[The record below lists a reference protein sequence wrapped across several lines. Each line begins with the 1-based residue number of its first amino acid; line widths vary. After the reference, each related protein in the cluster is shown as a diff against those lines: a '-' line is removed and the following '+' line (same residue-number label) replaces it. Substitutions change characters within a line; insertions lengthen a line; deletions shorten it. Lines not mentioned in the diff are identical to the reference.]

1 MIRVGAFG
9 LAEKEQFAQLFGP
22 GQTLLFI
29 DNSQIPPR
37 LQYGDIMGLPSCE
50 NIHTLPGRT
59 FIAGQKRECK

>member
-29 DNSQIPPR
+29 DGAVFFSN
-37 LQYGDIMGLPSCE
+37 L
-50 NIHTLPGRT
+50 
-59 FIAGQKRECK
+59 